1 MSALPQDRR
10 PLLDPDQMELAGR
23 ALRRMLERL
32 RRPHAVRD
40 EPDTSIAWEDGEP
53 GDTDPAHPPR

>member
-32 RRPHAVRD
+32 RHPHVVAD
-40 EPDTSIAWEDGEP
+40 TTDTSIAWEDGEP
-53 GDTDPAHPPR
+53 VEGDEAHPPR

>member
-23 ALRRMLERL
+23 ALRRMLDRL
-32 RRPHAVRD
+32 RRPHVVKD
-40 EPDTSIAWEDGEP
+40 EPETDIAWEDGEP
-53 GDTDPAHPPR
+53 LGDDAAQPPR